1 MMQYKVKRPL
11 WVDGNRHELVHWV
24 VAGLPVTIFYNKF
37 GPDTFDYLDWHWHEE
52 LQLCLALS
60 GDICVQVGEASYPIG
75 RDSAILINSRQLHKI
90 SRRSDTAEYVCMDI
104 SQAFPCQP
112 SDYELYRKYREPVL
126 GLQGKPAYVFSGKND
141 HEAVILDTLHQ
152 MWECYQKKE
161 FGYELD
167 LYRMLL
173 HVWKEFILTI
183 PAQETAE
190 GQTEESVRLRKIIS
204 FIRREYM
211 NNISLNDVA
220 DSVYLSKS
228 ECCRFFRKA
237 TGQLLF
243 AYISHYRIDKSLELL
258 TQTDKKI
265 SVIAAEVGFSTQ
277 SYYTECFKKQI
288 GLTPYQFRQ
297 SRQSEGVAGRPRDE
311 EELSSNPEHVGE
323 D

>member
-1 MMQYKVKRPL
+1 
-11 WVDGNRHELVHWV
+11 
-24 VAGLPVTIFYNKF
+24 
-37 GPDTFDYLDWHWHEE
+37 
-52 LQLCLALS
+52 
-60 GDICVQVGEASYPIG
+60 
-75 RDSAILINSRQLHKI
+75 
-90 SRRSDTAEYVCMDI
+90 
-104 SQAFPCQP
+104 
-112 SDYELYRKYREPVL
+112 
-126 GLQGKPAYVFSGKND
+126 
-141 HEAVILDTLHQ
+141 
-152 MWECYQKKE
+152 
-161 FGYELD
+161 
-167 LYRMLL
+167 
-173 HVWKEFILTI
+173 
-183 PAQETAE
+183 
-190 GQTEESVRLRKIIS
+190 
-204 FIRREYM
+204 M